1 MIRQLI
7 EVLRPAERPVIR
19 RGLVLI
25 VVAAVAQGITF
36 GLLVP
41 ALETLLGP
49 RPTLV
54 WPWIGAL
61 LVAAVVHAVAH
72 YVSLKATLG
81 TGAVISRSLHQ
92 RIGDHVATLPLGW
105 FDGDRVGRLSMLVSQ
120 DVAAIMAM
128 PAHMLRPVVAGVVTP
143 VTVVVVMYVFD
154 WRLALAATVT
164 VPLIAVVYRW
174 STRLAA
180 RADEIRGRA
189 QAVVAGRVIEF
200 AQLQPVLRAFRR
212 SDHGTRLLDEA
223 LAAQRDSSRQVIVR
237 GVPGLI
243 SFGLAIQAAFT
254 VVLVLG
260 VDLALGG
267 TLSAGALIGLLALTA
282 RFVEPLSEAAGL
294 GAALQRTRQALDR
307 IEEVL
312 RARPLPEPATPRTP
326 DGNDVELDGVDFA
339 YVPGRPVL
347 ERVSVHA
354 PAGSVTALV
363 GASGSG
369 KTTIIRLIARFWDTS
384 RGAVRIGGVDVREIA
399 TEDLMARVAVVFQ
412 DVWLFEG
419 TVSDNIRLGRDA
431 ATDEEVREAARLAR
445 VDEIIERLPAGWDT
459 PVGEGGTRLSG
470 GERQRL
476 SIARAILKDAPIVL
490 LDEATAALDP
500 ENERAVGEALHSLA
514 RDRTVIVIAHR
525 LSTVVSADR
534 IVVLDDGHVVE
545 QGTHAELLARGERYA
560 RSWAERSQARGWRLE
575 PADAGA

>member
-1 MIRQLI
+1 MIRQLVD
-7 EVLRPAERPVIR
+7 VLRPAERPVVR

-25 VVAAVAQGITF
+25 VIAAVVQGVTF

-41 ALETLLGP
+41 ALDTLLGP
-49 RPTLV
+49 RPALV

-61 LVAAVVHAVAH
+61 LVAAAVHVVAH

-92 RIGDHVATLPLGW
+92 RIGDHMATLPLGW
-105 FDGDRVGRLSMLVSQ
+105 FEADRVGRLSMLVSQ
-120 DVAAIMAM
+120 DVAAVMAV

-143 VTVVVVMYVFD
+143 VTVVAVMYVFD
-154 WRLALAATVT
+154 WRLALATTVT
-164 VPLIAVVYRW
+164 VPLIALVYRW

-180 RADEIRGRA
+180 RADEIHGRT
-189 QAVVAGRVIEF
+189 QGVVAGRVIEF
-200 AQLQPVLRAFRR
+200 AQLQPVLRAFGR

-312 RARPLPEPATPRTP
+312 HARPLPEPAAPRTP
-326 DGNDVELDGVDFA
+326 AGNDVELDDVGFA

-347 ERVSVHA
+347 EHVGLTA
-354 PAGSVTALV
+354 PAGTLTALV

-369 KTTIIRLIARFWDTS
+369 KTTVIRLIARFWDAG
-384 RGAVRIGGVDVREIA
+384 RGAVRIGGVDVRDIA

-419 TVSDNIRLGRDA
+419 TISDNIRLGREA
-431 ATDEEVREAARLAR
+431 ATDDEVREAARLAR
-445 VDEIIERLPAGWDT
+445 VDEIVERLPAGWDT

-470 GERQRL
+470 GERQRV

-500 ENERAVGEALHSLA
+500 ENESLVGEALRSLA
-514 RDRTVIVIAHR
+514 RNRTVIVIAHR

-534 IVVLDDGHVVE
+534 IVVLDRGRVVE
-545 QGTHAELLARGERYA
+545 QGTHTELLDLGGRYA
-560 RSWAERSQARGWRLE
+560 RFWAERSQARGWRLE
-575 PADAGA
+575 PADVGG